1 MKVREYP
8 MMRIRVSPEL
18 KEKIDRAA
26 KADNRTLNS
35 EICHQLE
42 KAYGLK
48 QIDQEAA

>member
-18 KEKIDRAA
+18 KEKIEQAA
-26 KADNRTLNS
+26 KADNRTQNS

-48 QIDQEAA
+48 AVEQEAA